1 VQRASLPIARSE
13 MNWAAAWAGRMHV
26 IGGYGEGRVDRNYH
40 QVYDPA
46 TDRWFVGAPL
56 PRGANHVAVAAFGGR
71 VYALGGFIEQNRHS
85 DGNAYA
91 YDVATDRWTT
101 IAPLSRPRGAAGAV
115 ALAGH
120 IHVIGGATE
129 PSSERASIGWHEAYD
144 PQADRWQGRKPLP
157 GARDHLGIAV
167 YDEAIHVIGGRF
179 NTFEYNTGLHH
190 RYIAARDT
198 EVLVVGAGPTGLV
211 MALWLTRLGVRVRLI
226 DKTAEPGTTSR
237 AVVVQARI
245 LEHYN
250 QLGLADA
257 LVADGLPMTAV
268 NLWVAGRRAARAS
281 FGDLGAGLSPF
292 PYALIYPQD
301 EHERFLI
308 GHLHAA
314 GVEVERRTELVEF
327 HETGGGVRATVR
339 GPDGTEQICEC
350 AYVAGCDGAH
360 SRVREVLDASF
371 PGGTYAHVFYVADV
385 QATGPVMNRELNV
398 ALDAADL
405 LAVFPLAASG
415 HVRLIGTV
423 RQSASEAH
431 REPRWDDVSKTI
443 LERMRIDVVRINW
456 FSTYHVHHR
465 VTSHFRK
472 GRAFLLGDAAHIH
485 SPVGGQGMN
494 TGIGDAI
501 NLAWKLAAVLRDAA
515 AAALLDSY
523 EPERI
528 RFARRLVATTDR
540 VFTFVT
546 RDGAIARFMRLHVA
560 PRVIPAAFAL
570 RASRRYLFRTVS
582 QIVIKYAGSTLSE
595 GTAGAV
601 TGGDRLPWIRFDGGR
616 GSDGDNFAP
625 LATLDWQLHV
635 YGEPAPDVAQLC
647 NERQLPLHAFAWH
660 PRMRR
665 AGVARNALYLV
676 RPDGYVALADRH
688 ARAATL
694 RSYLD
699 TRRLRPFAVPR
710 ASAE

>member
-1 VQRASLPIARSE
+1 VRPSIADESKILSGWRDGDDVDAAPRRRASAIIAECDAAGAPGAREPFARLKDGPAARLAPDEEAERLSATPAPPGAPGRWVQRASLPIARSE

-144 PQADRWQGRKPLP
+144 PQADRWQGRK
-157 GARDHLGIAV
+157 
-167 YDEAIHVIGGRF
+167 
-179 NTFEYNTGLHH
+179 
-190 RYIAARDT
+190 
-198 EVLVVGAGPTGLV
+198 
-211 MALWLTRLGVRVRLI
+211 
-226 DKTAEPGTTSR
+226 
-237 AVVVQARI
+237 
-245 LEHYN
+245 
-250 QLGLADA
+250 
-257 LVADGLPMTAV
+257 
-268 NLWVAGRRAARAS
+268 
-281 FGDLGAGLSPF
+281 
-292 PYALIYPQD
+292 
-301 EHERFLI
+301 
-308 GHLHAA
+308 
-314 GVEVERRTELVEF
+314 
-327 HETGGGVRATVR
+327 
-339 GPDGTEQICEC
+339 
-350 AYVAGCDGAH
+350 
-360 SRVREVLDASF
+360 
-371 PGGTYAHVFYVADV
+371 
-385 QATGPVMNRELNV
+385 
-398 ALDAADL
+398 
-405 LAVFPLAASG
+405 
-415 HVRLIGTV
+415 IGTV